1 MKHALLVSEFLST
14 PWALMPE
21 RLQAFSG
28 IVSRWAQ
35 NIKPTDEVMA
45 GIATDREVRAARAQ
59 GNGRAGGGGIAV
71 LPLYGVVTQRGNMV
85 DDVSGPGSVS
95 TQAFA
100 AALSDAL
107 NDDTVGSI
115 LIDIDSPG
123 GSVYGVGELA
133 EVINASRSQKPI
145 VAIANSLAASAAYWI
160 GSACSEFYCTP
171 GGEVGSIGVYAAHQ
185 DISQALEAEG
195 VNVQLI
201 SAGKFKTEASPYGPL
216 SDEARA
222 AIQQSVDGY
231 YSMFT
236 KAVSRGR
243 GVSVAQVRDGMG
255 QGRCLSATDALAQD
269 MVDGVMS
276 FDDLVKKMQKSMRST
291 RGAGAI
297 MEMPEV
303 VAEVATDAAAVVVA
317 GAAVEVLPE
326 AVEGT
331 VAMVET
337 PAMAE
342 VTAEATAVV
351 AEVVVAEATVP
362 TEEPTEDVVEEI
374 AGAPEAPANR
384 LNARKND
391 LALLY

>member
-1 MKHALLVSEFLST
+1 MKHALLVSEFLYT
-14 PWALMPE
+14 PWALTPE
-21 RLQAFSG
+21 RLQVFSG
-28 IVSRWAQ
+28 VISRWSQ
-35 NIKPTDEVMA
+35 DLKPTDEVMG
-45 GIATDREVRAARAQ
+45 GIAADREARAARALS
-59 GNGRAGGGGIAV
+59 NSRAGGGGIAV

-95 TQAFA
+95 TQSFA
-100 AALSDAL
+100 VALQDAL

-123 GSVYGVGELA
+123 GSVYGVSELA
-133 EVINASRSQKPI
+133 DQIYQARGKKPI

-160 GSACSEFYCTP
+160 GSAASELYVTP

-195 VNVQLI
+195 INVQLI
-201 SAGKFKTEASPYGPL
+201 SAGKFKTEGSPYGPL

-231 YSMFT
+231 YGMFT

-276 FDDLVKKMQKSMRST
+276 FDDLVKKMQKSARVTRS
-291 RGAGAI
+291 AGAAI
-297 MEMPEV
+297 DMPPLVAEAAVMELEPSVVATASAVEAPAEPAPEAVADAAHEV
-303 VAEVATDAAAVVVA
+303 VAAVTD
-317 GAAVEVLPE
+317 VE
-326 AVEGT
+326 
-331 VAMVET
+331 
-337 PAMAE
+337 AE
-342 VTAEATAVV
+342 PNADAV
-351 AEVVVAEATVP
+351 AEEASEQTC
-362 TEEPTEDVVEEI
+362 DI
-374 AGAPEAPANR
+374 ALAAPVNR
-384 LNARKND
+384 LSARKND
-391 LALLY
+391 LALLL